1 MYTDLFIALGMK
13 NMACKDKIPKRLLI
27 ILHFYSCV
35 AEAFFSLSFHF
46 FFIKETVHT
55 VSLSL
60 KYIPRAEARLNGTL
74 ESCIK

>member
-13 NMACKDKIPKRLLI
+13 NMACKDRIPKRLLI

-35 AEAFFSLSFHF
+35 AEAFFPLLSF

-60 KYIPRAEARLNGTL
+60 KYIPRADARLNGML

>member
-1 MYTDLFIALGMK
+1 MCTDLFIALGMK

-27 ILHFYSCV
+27 ILYFYSCV
-35 AEAFFSLSFHF
+35 AEAFFPSPFI